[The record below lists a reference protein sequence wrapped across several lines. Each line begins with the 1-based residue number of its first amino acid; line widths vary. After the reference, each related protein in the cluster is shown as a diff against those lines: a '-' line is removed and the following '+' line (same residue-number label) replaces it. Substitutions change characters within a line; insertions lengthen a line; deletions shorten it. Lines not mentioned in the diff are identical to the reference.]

1 LGFADDI
8 SQGLGDSI
16 GGALFRDTEQLN
28 QLRGRRRGIQQNLRQ
43 ARAAGNVD
51 QIRQLT
57 IELDRVNKKI
67 RQGATLA
74 GRLGQA
80 FRNFGQVAK
89 QALQSFVS
97 QVIAAIAKLVMAA
110 SGGFVQS
117 TGLAVIHKGENIIP
131 KGGAMAGGSVSTGS
145 ASLNG
150 DTIEIPV
157 RMINDGNRI
166 GSRNKGRAGR
176 A

>member
-1 LGFADDI
+1 
-8 SQGLGDSI
+8 
-16 GGALFRDTEQLN
+16 
-28 QLRGRRRGIQQNLRQ
+28 
-43 ARAAGNVD
+43 VD

-97 QVIAAIAKLVMAA
+97 QVIAAIAKLVALKIISSFLPGLGSIGGGGLGMVGSGLPGGGLGGLPMAA